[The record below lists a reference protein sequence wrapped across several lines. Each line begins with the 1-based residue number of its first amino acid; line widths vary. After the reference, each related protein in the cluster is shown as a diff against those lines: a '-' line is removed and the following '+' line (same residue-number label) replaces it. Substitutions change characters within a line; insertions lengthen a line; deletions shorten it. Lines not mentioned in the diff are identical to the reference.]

1 MSRIA
6 RALSVYLVSLAALC
20 GSAQAWSKLIPPEQ
34 GHPKLETALEHL
46 ARQALTNPELGA
58 LAAREQ
64 GWRVEDER
72 VTVVVETEV
81 GVRPPWAS
89 VGAEAL
95 HAAPELGLWEVRIP
109 WAAVQ
114 ELANLSDV
122 RFVRGPMRPQPVVTS
137 EGVNL
142 TGAATWH
149 RRAELGQGVRVAVI
163 DVEFGGLD
171 QAVAAG
177 ELRVAW
183 SRDYTGTGLG
193 AGGHGV
199 ACAEIISDMAPQAE
213 LFLMKVDN
221 EVQLAAAVRDAVQLG
236 VQVISHSV
244 AWFNTNFYDGTGVVC
259 DIVRWATDRGILWVN
274 AAGNFGDGAHWE
286 GPWHDQDGDGLL
298 DFGPGQNVN
307 LFDAPAD
314 RALGLWLTWDGWPTT
329 DQDYDLYLVQMPFGN
344 IVASSTNNQTGGQ
357 PPGEQ
362 IVYYP
367 LKAGTYGVVIR
378 AYNAPGKPRL
388 ELYCTTQVKLQ
399 HAVKE
404 SSVPAP
410 SDLESVLTVGAMG
423 WSTWSGGPARPYTSQ
438 GPTNPSRLNARALV
452 KPDLMGPDGV
462 STMTYGQGKFAGTS
476 ASAPHVAGA
485 AAVVWAAR
493 PGWSGPDVRRWL
505 EANAVDMG
513 HPGKDNVYGAGRL
526 QLVTEEPP
534 PPPTGTSHTYGAK
547 AGWYM
552 VSVPAQGVS
561 AEAFGG
567 TLYWWNGSAYE
578 RVTSLDPTRGYWV
591 RLPANKTVTVVGQ
604 ASAADQ
610 VLVLAWAGWHQI
622 GSPWPYAKDQIVVAR
637 GPETRPW
644 REAVAMGWVRDN
656 LFGWGA
662 DQGSY
667 TDATALHP
675 WYGYWIQTK
684 VADVRVI
691 LKSAARLPTDL
702 SVPHPLSPAVGL
714 GSPPPPPGG
723 DPVGI
728 GVLIHPN
735 PVMGYQPVTFVLDVT
750 PGSRV
755 LELRVQVF
763 DLSNRCLWEGV
774 GFPPALTWDM
784 LDRKGQEL
792 AGGVYL
798 VVILVE
804 LEDGRRFSQT
814 RKLLILR

>member
-1 MSRIA
+1 
-6 RALSVYLVSLAALC
+6 
-20 GSAQAWSKLIPPEQ
+20 
-34 GHPKLETALEHL
+34 
-46 ARQALTNPELGA
+46 
-58 LAAREQ
+58 
-64 GWRVEDER
+64 
-72 VTVVVETEV
+72 
-81 GVRPPWAS
+81 
-89 VGAEAL
+89 
-95 HAAPELGLWEVRIP
+95 
-109 WAAVQ
+109 
-114 ELANLSDV
+114 
-122 RFVRGPMRPQPVVTS
+122 
-137 EGVNL
+137 
-142 TGAATWH
+142 
-149 RRAELGQGVRVAVI
+149 
-163 DVEFGGLD
+163 
-171 QAVAAG
+171 
-177 ELRVAW
+177 
-183 SRDYTGTGLG
+183 
-193 AGGHGV
+193 
-199 ACAEIISDMAPQAE
+199 
-213 LFLMKVDN
+213 
-221 EVQLAAAVRDAVQLG
+221 
-236 VQVISHSV
+236 
-244 AWFNTNFYDGTGVVC
+244 
-259 DIVRWATDRGILWVN
+259 
-274 AAGNFGDGAHWE
+274 
-286 GPWHDQDGDGLL
+286 
-298 DFGPGQNVN
+298 
-307 LFDAPAD
+307 
-314 RALGLWLTWDGWPTT
+314 
-329 DQDYDLYLVQMPFGN
+329 
-344 IVASSTNNQTGGQ
+344 
-357 PPGEQ
+357 
-362 IVYYP
+362 
-367 LKAGTYGVVIR
+367 
-378 AYNAPGKPRL
+378 
-388 ELYCTTQVKLQ
+388 
-399 HAVKE
+399 
-404 SSVPAP
+404 
-410 SDLESVLTVGAMG
+410 
-423 WSTWSGGPARPYTSQ
+423 
-438 GPTNPSRLNARALV
+438 
-452 KPDLMGPDGV
+452 
-462 STMTYGQGKFAGTS
+462 MTYGQGKFAGTS

-493 PGWSGPDVRRWL
+493 PGWSGRDVRRWL

-513 HPGKDNVYGAGRL
+513 RPGKDNVYGAGRL

-561 AEAFGG
+561 PEAFGG

-684 VADVRVI
+684 VADVRLI

-702 SVPHPLSPAVGL
+702 SVPHPLSPPVGL

-774 GFPPALTWDM
+774 GSPPALTWDM

-792 AGGVYL
+792 ANGVYL